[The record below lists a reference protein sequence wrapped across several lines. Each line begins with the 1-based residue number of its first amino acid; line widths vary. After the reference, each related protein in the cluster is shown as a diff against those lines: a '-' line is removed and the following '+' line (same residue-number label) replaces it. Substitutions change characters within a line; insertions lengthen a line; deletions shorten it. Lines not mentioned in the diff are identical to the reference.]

1 MAGHSKWKQIKHK
14 KAITDSK
21 RGKKFTKLLKEIT
34 MAAKVGGGD
43 PAGNARLRH
52 LMEKGKEIN
61 MPLENTI
68 RAIKKGTGELPGQ
81 SYERYVY
88 EGYGPGNIAVIVEV
102 LTDNK
107 NKAIAEMRT
116 TFSRNG
122 GTVGETGTVGW
133 MFDRVGAL
141 YVNADAKAEDALI
154 ETLLAYDIKDITHE
168 DGVFTISCDV
178 KSLDEVRNAL
188 NKAGYSIES
197 AEIEWFPKDTMAL
210 TGETEEKAHNF
221 LEALED
227 LDDVQNVYT
236 NLD

>member
-61 MPLENTI
+61 MPLENTQ

-88 EGYGPGNIAVIVEV
+88 EGYGPGNIAVIVDV

-122 GTVGETGTVGW
+122 GTVGETGTVVW
-133 MFDRVGAL
+133 MFDRVGAI
-141 YVNADAKAEDALI
+141 YVNADAKSEDALI
-154 ETLLAYDIKDITHE
+154 ETLLEYDIKDITHE
-168 DGVFTISCDV
+168 DGVFTVSCDV
-178 KSLDEVRNAL
+178 KALDEVRNAI
-188 NKAGYSIES
+188 NKAGYHIET
-197 AEIEWFPKDTMAL
+197 AEIEFFPKDTMTL